1 MPPGWQAVAVW
12 QRCGQRA
19 DAISIVVTADVVAE
33 TILVMIDEVKEW
45 QGTASELLDKLNSRV
60 SDQIK
65 RSDQWPK
72 APNKLSN
79 RLRRAAPGL
88 RAMALE
94 VVEHDQARPRRWE
107 LRIRVQN
114 TDSTVRTVKSV
125 DTVDDVDSL
134 RPHSYSDQGLDID
147 QEETIAAAVERDEN
161 PESGVEQG
169 AGPWRER
176 I

>member
-1 MPPGWQAVAVW
+1 
-12 QRCGQRA
+12 
-19 DAISIVVTADVVAE
+19 
-33 TILVMIDEVKEW
+33 
-45 QGTASELLDKLNSRV
+45 
-60 SDQIK
+60 
-65 RSDQWPK
+65 
-72 APNKLSN
+72 
-79 RLRRAAPGL
+79 
-88 RAMALE
+88 MALE

-134 RPHSYSDQGLDID
+134 RPHSYSDQGLDGPKQID
-147 QEETIAAAVERDEN
+147 QEEAIAAAVERDEN